1 MLSVFSTS
9 GFSSQVSSFAEQG
22 KISSESYHLIILHI
36 MHQEQKRMFVLFMAP
51 PDLGRTIE
59 VSIWSE
65 NSPVKLMYIKTTSWQ
80 FSSNTSRKIFLKM
93 VGCVRRIT
101 NAWRNQTWWVEY
113 LDLIRATKLSSYR
126 IRYRSITKVTAK
138 NDWSYKIWS

>member
-22 KISSESYHLIILHI
+22 TISSESYHLIILHI

-138 NDWSYKIWS
+138 NDRSYKIWS